1 MTDWLKR
8 ALVGKRRVRSILQ
21 NEANECGL
29 AALAMVA
36 NYHRHDIDLAYL
48 RALFPLSRNGMTLAG
63 IVTLADSLDLDASGY
78 ALDGVT
84 ELEQVALPAI
94 LHWRGNHFV
103 VLEAITRGRYH
114 VHDPEFGLR
123 IYERADME
131 RLFGGIVLE
140 FAPRMD
146 FRAIKAGDRLKLLD
160 ILRTTR
166 GLGGIVRQITLV
178 SVAISLLGLT
188 TPVLLQVALDVVIP
202 QVDST

>member
-8 ALVGKRRVRSILQ
+8 ALAPKRRVRSILQ

-48 RALFPLSRNGMTLAG
+48 RALFPLSRNGMTLAS
-63 IVTLADSLDLDASGY
+63 IVQLADSLDLDASGY

-103 VLEAITRGRYH
+103 VLEKIARGRYH
-114 VHDPEFGLR
+114 VQDPEFGLR
-123 IYERADME
+123 IYERADVE
-131 RLFGGIVLE
+131 RLFGGVVLE
-140 FAPRMD
+140 FAPGWTFAPSRS
-146 FRAIKAGDRLKLLD
+146 ATG
-160 ILRTTR
+160 
-166 GLGGIVRQITLV
+166 
-178 SVAISLLGLT
+178 SSC
-188 TPVLLQVALDVVIP
+188 
-202 QVDST
+202 STSCAAPGA